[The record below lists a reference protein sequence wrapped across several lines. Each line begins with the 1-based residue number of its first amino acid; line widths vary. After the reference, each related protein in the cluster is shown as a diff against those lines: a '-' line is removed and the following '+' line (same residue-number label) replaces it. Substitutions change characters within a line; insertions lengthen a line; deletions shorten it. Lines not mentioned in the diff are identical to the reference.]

1 MDKQIE
7 LSKDEILG
15 LEKIL
20 ASQATLYCLIS
31 ILFTGTKN
39 VGAMQSS
46 VLLFQDFVTF
56 THTSM

>member
-56 THTSM
+56 KWS